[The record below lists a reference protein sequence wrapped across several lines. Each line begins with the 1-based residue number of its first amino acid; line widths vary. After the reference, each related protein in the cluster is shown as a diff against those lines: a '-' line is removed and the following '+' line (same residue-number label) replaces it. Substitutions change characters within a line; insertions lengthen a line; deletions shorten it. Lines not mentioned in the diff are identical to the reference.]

1 MESCVTDLGG
11 MSASSTGILSPS
23 HTKCST
29 ITDLPQHR
37 PVVKLQPSTA
47 RNVADYSNWQWM
59 GRPLCWELVRS
70 VVLAH
75 VTALPP
81 FSSAPHFP
89 SHSRRVFW
97 IMSGKRTRM
106 SQFWHSILSF
116 LPPTADAI
124 NSKAWHPQRESEQIG
139 FLGTAVPPLLRTC
152 SEFGET

>member
-1 MESCVTDLGG
+1 

-23 HTKCST
+23 HTECST
-29 ITDLPQHR
+29 ITELPQHR
-37 PVVKLQPSTA
+37 PVVKLQPSAA

-81 FSSAPHFP
+81 FPSAPHFP

-97 IMSGKRTRM
+97 IMSGKKKRV

-116 LPPTADAI
+116 LPPIADAI
-124 NSKAWHPQRESEQIG
+124 IQKRGIGSVREQIG
-139 FLGTAVPPLLRTC
+139 YLGTAVPPLLRTC